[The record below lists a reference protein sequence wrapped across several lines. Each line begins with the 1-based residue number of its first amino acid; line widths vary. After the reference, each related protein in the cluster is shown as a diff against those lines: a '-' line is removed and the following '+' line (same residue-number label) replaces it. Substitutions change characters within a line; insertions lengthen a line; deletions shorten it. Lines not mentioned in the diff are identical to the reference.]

1 MNRAKHF
8 VVFQTLFLLS
18 INLYEYF
25 EDFFCCLDTATDN
38 KYKKVLLRSTQRA
51 WFIIAEWGIKLPG
64 GVSLCLNQNRK
75 AQATGIWV

>member
-51 WFIIAEWGIKLPG
+51 
-64 GVSLCLNQNRK
+64 
-75 AQATGIWV
+75 